1 MLLMAIA
8 GTTLTVAIMIRDL
21 LTVANIGDC
30 KAFLDDGVELVELT
44 NSHRIEDNIGNA
56 QHRATCVQASLCG
69 NQFQHHHWQNT
80 VILDCSGSHLKA

>member
-1 MLLMAIA
+1 MVTA
-8 GTTLTVAIMIRDL
+8 GTTLTVAILTGDL

-56 QHRATCVQASLCG
+56 QH
-69 NQFQHHHWQNT
+69 
-80 VILDCSGSHLKA
+80 